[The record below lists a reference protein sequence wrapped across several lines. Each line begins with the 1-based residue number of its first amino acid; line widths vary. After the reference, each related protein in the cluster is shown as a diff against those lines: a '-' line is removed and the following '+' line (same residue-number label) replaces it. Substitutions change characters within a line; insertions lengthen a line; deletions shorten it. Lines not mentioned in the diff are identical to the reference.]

1 MIRKKTKVR
10 KNGSKLETGNKGKM
24 AMNGIN
30 KSLFAQL
37 NDKRFY
43 FADSIISLPEELRQ
57 YKKDSNKKIELLIQE
72 NRL

>member
-1 MIRKKTKVR
+1 
-10 KNGSKLETGNKGKM
+10 
-24 AMNGIN
+24 MNGIN

-43 FADSIISLPEELRQ
+43 FADSIISLLEELRQ

>member
-1 MIRKKTKVR
+1 
-10 KNGSKLETGNKGKM
+10 M
-24 AMNGIN
+24 AMNAIN

-43 FADSIISLPEELRQ
+43 FADGIISLPEELRQ